1 MQKFARSSKE
11 YVRADVKASGDVS
24 ALPVSMAI
32 LPVGQDPAGLDWK
45 TASWVGNTARV
56 LIGPGTTLDLEKG
69 TWMVWV
75 QVTATPEIPVIQSGR
90 IQII

>member
-1 MQKFARSSKE
+1 VLKFARSSKE
-11 YVRADVKASGDVS
+11 YCRADVKASGDVS

-32 LPVGQDPAGLDWK
+32 LPLGQDPVTADWK

-56 LIGPGTTLDLEKG
+56 LIGPGTDLDLDKG
-69 TWMVWV
+69 SYVVWV